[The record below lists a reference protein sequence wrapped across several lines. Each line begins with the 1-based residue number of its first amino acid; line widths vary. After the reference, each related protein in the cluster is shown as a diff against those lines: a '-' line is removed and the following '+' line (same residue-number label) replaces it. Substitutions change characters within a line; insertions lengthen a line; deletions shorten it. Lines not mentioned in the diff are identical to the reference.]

1 MGKLLRN
8 DVVRNKGL
16 TFLTKPSQT
25 FVGVSNEGNW
35 CFKTFVWSK
44 FPGKVL
50 ILNSDSYTH
59 LIDLTLLDKCLE
71 ITAIHELEAQGF
83 ACPLARF
90 VITKN

>member
-8 DVVRNKGL
+8 DVLCNKGL

-25 FVGVSNEGNW
+25 FVGVSNESNW
-35 CFKTFVWSK
+35 CFKTFIWSK

-59 LIDLTLLDKCLE
+59 LIDLTFLNKCLE
-71 ITAIHELEAQGF
+71 ITAIHELEGQSL
-83 ACPLARF
+83 ACSLTSF